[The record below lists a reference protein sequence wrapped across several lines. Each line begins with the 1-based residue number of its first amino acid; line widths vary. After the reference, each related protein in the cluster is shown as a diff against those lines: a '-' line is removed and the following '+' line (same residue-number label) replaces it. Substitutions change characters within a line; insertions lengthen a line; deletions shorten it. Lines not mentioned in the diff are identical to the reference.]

1 MITVK
6 DERFKVKV
14 KREKVITWFFAP

>member
-14 KREKVITWFFAP
+14 KREKVITWFFAH

>member
-14 KREKVITWFFAP
+14 KRKKVITWFFAP